1 MGTPLCLLSAAAFGL
16 LAVFGRLALEDGVD
30 LNTLLFARFGIAA
43 VLLLPLALRRGLL
56 ERLTPR
62 LVAIGLGMGAVGYAL
77 QATLYFAALQHT
89 EVSQVALVFS
99 CYPLLVTVVAVLTR
113 RERGDARR
121 WVAIALSWFGI
132 GLVVTGGSVGSF
144 ALLGAGLALAA
155 AAVYCVYITVG
166 DRINSLF
173 DPVDLTTLVVT
184 GAAGTFLAS
193 GLLHGG
199 PHLRLSAMA
208 WMWLVLVGS
217 VSTVA
222 AILMFFAGMA
232 RVGPATASLLGT
244 LEPVVTVLSAA
255 LVFGERLT
263 PLQLGG
269 ALMVLG
275 ALVVCR
281 PRAGA
286 GKQRD
291 LPVLVLE
298 PATTAQAGMR

>member
-1 MGTPLCLLSAAAFGL
+1 MLSAAAFGL
-16 LAVFGRLALEDGVD
+16 LAVFGRLALEEGVD
-30 LNTLLFARFGIAA
+30 LNTLLFARFGIAG

-56 ERLTPR
+56 QRLTVRR
-62 LVAIGLGMGAVGYAL
+62 LAIGLAMGAVGYAL

-121 WVAIALSWFGI
+121 WAAIALSWLGI

-144 ALLGAGLALAA
+144 ALLGAALALAA
-155 AAVYCVYITVG
+155 AAVYCVYITIG
-166 DRINSLF
+166 DRINQIF
-173 DPVDLTTLVVT
+173 DPVDLTALVVT
-184 GAAGTFLAS
+184 GAATTFLVS
-193 GLLHGG
+193 GLVHGG
-199 PHLRLSAMA
+199 PHLHVSAAA
-208 WMWLVLVGS
+208 WMWLVLAGS

-255 LVFGERLT
+255 VAFGERLT
-263 PLQLGG
+263 PLQMGG
-269 ALMVLG
+269 ALMVLS

-281 PRAGA
+281 PAAG
-286 GKQRD
+286 GRQRQD
-291 LPVLVLE
+291 VPVLVLE
-298 PATTAQAGMR
+298 PTAAAQAGAT